1 MMIIEH
7 LAKVDSTNEYIKK
20 YLKKR
25 KDALVRADEQT
36 AGKGTKGRSFISQ
49 KGGLYLS
56 KLTFHEGLAVKD
68 AWSIMVDSAMA
79 VVKTLLAFNVQPQI
93 KWPNDIWVN
102 GKKICGILI
111 QNGFCGDMVDYSL
124 VGIGVNVNNEI
135 ADEIKDIAISLKQ
148 ALGKEISVESFFLS
162 LMLNFVSGSSIE
174 DYKKFSAVLGKK
186 ITVTKGDI
194 VYEAV
199 AEDILNNGALKLTN
213 GELLYAGEVGLKV
226 SL

>member
-56 KLTFHEGLAVKD
+56 KLTFHEGLMAKD

-111 QNGFCGDMVDYSL
+111 QNGFCGDRVDYSL

-174 DYKKFSAVLGKK
+174 EYKKFSAVLGKK

-199 AEDILNNGALKLTN
+199 AEDILNNGALKLSN
-213 GELLYAGEVGLKV
+213 GELLYAGEVGLKIAI
-226 SL
+226 

>member
-79 VVKTLLAFNVQPQI
+79 VVKTLLAFNVEPQI

-124 VGIGVNVNNEI
+124 VGIGINVNNEI

>member
-7 LAKVDSTNEYIKK
+7 LAKVDSTNEYIKR

-36 AGKGTKGRSFISQ
+36 AGKGTKGRSLISQ

-79 VVKTLLAFNVQPQI
+79 VVKTLLAFNVEPQI

-124 VGIGVNVNNEI
+124 VGIGINVNNEI

-186 ITVTKGDI
+186 ITVTKGDV

>member
-7 LAKVDSTNEYIKK
+7 LAKVDSTNEYIKR

-79 VVKTLLAFNVQPQI
+79 VVKTLLAFNVEPQI

-111 QNGFCGDMVDYSL
+111 QNGFCGGMVDYSL
-124 VGIGVNVNNEI
+124 VGIGINVNNEI

-199 AEDILNNGALKLTN
+199 AEDILNNGALKLSS
-213 GELLYAGEVGLKV
+213 GELLYAGEVDLKV

>member
-1 MMIIEH
+1 M
-7 LAKVDSTNEYIKK
+7 
-20 YLKKR
+20 
-25 KDALVRADEQT
+25 
-36 AGKGTKGRSFISQ
+36 
-49 KGGLYLS
+49 
-56 KLTFHEGLAVKD
+56 
-68 AWSIMVDSAMA
+68 
-79 VVKTLLAFNVQPQI
+79 
-93 KWPNDIWVN
+93 
-102 GKKICGILI
+102 
-111 QNGFCGDMVDYSL
+111 

-199 AEDILNNGALKLTN
+199 AEDILNNGALKLSS

>member
-7 LAKVDSTNEYIKK
+7 LAKVDSTNEYIKR

-25 KDALVRADEQT
+25 KNALVRADEQT

-124 VGIGVNVNNEI
+124 VGIGINVNNEI

>member
-79 VVKTLLAFNVQPQI
+79 VVKTLLAFNVEPQI

-124 VGIGVNVNNEI
+124 VGIGINVNNEI

-162 LMLNFVSGSSIE
+162 LMLNFV
-174 DYKKFSAVLGKK
+174 
-186 ITVTKGDI
+186 
-194 VYEAV
+194 
-199 AEDILNNGALKLTN
+199 
-213 GELLYAGEVGLKV
+213 
-226 SL
+226 

>member
-1 MMIIEH
+1 
-7 LAKVDSTNEYIKK
+7 
-20 YLKKR
+20 
-25 KDALVRADEQT
+25 
-36 AGKGTKGRSFISQ
+36 
-49 KGGLYLS
+49 
-56 KLTFHEGLAVKD
+56 
-68 AWSIMVDSAMA
+68 MVDSAMA
-79 VVKTLLAFNVQPQI
+79 VVKTLLAFNVEPQI

-186 ITVTKGDI
+186 ITVTKGDV

>member
-79 VVKTLLAFNVQPQI
+79 VVKTLLAFNVEPQI

-124 VGIGVNVNNEI
+124 VGIGINVNNEI

-186 ITVTKGDI
+186 ITVTKGDV

>member
-7 LAKVDSTNEYIKK
+7 LAKVDSTNEYIKR

-79 VVKTLLAFNVQPQI
+79 VVKTLLAFNVEPQI

-135 ADEIKDIAISLKQ
+135 ADEIKDIAVSLKQ

-199 AEDILNNGALKLTN
+199 AEDILNNGALKLIN

>member
-7 LAKVDSTNEYIKK
+7 LAKVDSTNEYIKR

-25 KDALVRADEQT
+25 KNALVRADEQT

-124 VGIGVNVNNEI
+124 VGIGINVNNEI

-186 ITVTKGDI
+186 ITVTKGDV

>member
-79 VVKTLLAFNVQPQI
+79 VVKTLLAFNVEPQI

-124 VGIGVNVNNEI
+124 VGIGINVNNEI

-174 DYKKFSAVLGKK
+174 DYKRFSAVLGKK
-186 ITVTKGDI
+186 ITVTKGDV

>member
-79 VVKTLLAFNVQPQI
+79 VVKTLLAFNVEPQI

-111 QNGFCGDMVDYSL
+111 QNGFCVDMVDYSL
-124 VGIGVNVNNEI
+124 VGIGINVNNEI

-174 DYKKFSAVLGKK
+174 DYKRFSAVLGKK

>member
-79 VVKTLLAFNVQPQI
+79 VVKTLLAFNVEPQI

-124 VGIGVNVNNEI
+124 VGIGINVNNEI

-186 ITVTKGDI
+186 ITVTKGDV

-199 AEDILNNGALKLTN
+199 AEDILNNGALKLSS

>member
-7 LAKVDSTNEYIKK
+7 LAKVDSTNEYIKR

-79 VVKTLLAFNVQPQI
+79 VVKTLLAFNVEPQI

-124 VGIGVNVNNEI
+124 VGIGINVNNEI

-186 ITVTKGDI
+186 ITVTKGDV